1 MSHPDLNRLRN
12 QIRKVEAEQKKANQT
27 KKEEK
32 VVWGILIVSLIITV
46 FLFIA
51 TF

>member
-12 QIRKVEAEQKKANQT
+12 QIRKVEAEKKKANQT
-27 KKEEK
+27 KKAEK
-32 VVWGILIVSLIITV
+32 IVWGILIVSLIIIV

-51 TF
+51 AF